1 MRLLLV
7 RHAIAEERDA
17 SRWPDDADRP
27 LSADGE
33 ARFRPAAHGLALLNP
48 RPDAILSSG
57 YRRAWRTAEVLAE
70 EAGWPVPDECTAM
83 EPGGDAED
91 VLATV
96 DHLGG
101 SPDALIVLVG
111 HEPDLGDLA
120 TALLGSTEGVPDAW
134 KKGGALLLERAP
146 GEPPGR
152 ARLLWYHPPRRL
164 RDAGQLHRA
173 TE

>member
-7 RHAIAEERDA
+7 RHAIAEERNA
-17 SRWPDDADRP
+17 ARWPDDADRP

-33 ARFRPAAHGLALLNP
+33 ARFRPAARGLAPLVP
-48 RPDAILSSG
+48 RADVVLSSG

-70 EAGWPVPDECTAM
+70 EAGWPAPAECAAL
-83 EPGGDAED
+83 EPGGDAEG
-91 VLATV
+91 VLAAV
-96 DHLGG
+96 DGRNGAPG
-101 SPDALIVLVG
+101 SLVVLVG

-120 TALLGSTEGVPDAW
+120 SALIGTTEGVPGAW

-152 ARLLWYHPPRRL
+152 ARLLWYHPPKALRR
-164 RDAGQLHRA
+164 AGQLHRA

>member
-27 LSADGE
+27 LSTDGE
-33 ARFRPAAHGLALLNP
+33 ARFRPAARGLARLVP
-48 RPDAILSSG
+48 RPDAVLSSG
-57 YRRAWRTAEVLAE
+57 YRRAWRTAESLAE
-70 EAGWPVPDECTAM
+70 EAGWPAPDVCAAL

-91 VLATV
+91 VLAAV
-96 DHLGG
+96 DGRDG
-101 SPDALIVLVG
+101 SPDAFIVLVG

-120 TALLGSTEGVPDAW
+120 TALLGSAEGVPGAW

-152 ARLLWYHPPRRL
+152 ARLLWYHPPKALRR
-164 RDAGQLHRA
+164 AGQLHRA